1 MLSGIGWVLDVGTFS
16 VLVKALGTPSTTG
29 NFISSFVGVTFV
41 YFVLLKTLF
50 PNADARG
57 LQSLYLFWIFQFVSI
72 TLYSILVGRLA
83 ESLSY
88 AGLPIV
94 AGTQQIVAKVLST
107 IPNLITN
114 FIFMKFLTSWMRE
127 KSPSNA

>member
-41 YFVLLKTLF
+41 YFVSLKTLF
-50 PNADARG
+50 PGSDARG
-57 LQSLYLFWIFQFVSI
+57 LQSLYLYWTFQFVSI
-72 TLYSILVGRLA
+72 TFYSILVDRLA